1 MRRSA
6 AATAPRPLHRAGG
19 PGSIPPVTTR
29 QIIVLTLFLA
39 CYVYLCVGR
48 RFKSAVVWAGAFAFL
63 AVGFIT
69 PRAALASLNW
79 NVLGTF
85 AGTFVVAQL
94 FAGSG
99 VPLLLARGLVA
110 RSHSVGMAIVLVC
123 LLGGFVSAWV
133 DNVATLL
140 IVAPVA
146 FVMAEHLG
154 ADPAPFLI
162 GVAVSSNLQGS
173 ATLIGDAPSM
183 ILAGYSDMGF
193 NDFFWML
200 GRPGLFFAVQVGAL
214 ASAIVLLSLF
224 RRYRQ
229 DPGTLPPARVTGWV
243 PTILLGAI
251 ILVLAV
257 LNILRVPFAYKN
269 GVTCLVA
276 STAGLAWY
284 YARRGRREGIRGA
297 WRHLLGKLPGFP
309 WDTLLLLAGLFVLV
323 GTLSEVGLID
333 AIAQGIHALTGGS
346 LFLTFLAL
354 VWISVILSGFIDN
367 IPYVTALVP
376 VVLSLGAAMEL
387 SRTQV
392 DLLLFGL
399 LIGATVGGNL
409 TPIGASANVVAM
421 GMLERR
427 GHRVQFGRFMRI
439 GVPFTVV
446 ATLAATAFVWLFWR

>member
-1 MRRSA
+1 M
-6 AATAPRPLHRAGG
+6 TG
-19 PGSIPPVTTR
+19 R
-29 QIIVLTLFLA
+29 QVLVLALFLV
-39 CYVYLCVGR
+39 CYAYLCVGR
-48 RFKSAVVWAGAFAFL
+48 KYKSIVVWATAILFVAL
-63 AVGFIT
+63 GFIS

-99 VPLLLARGLVA
+99 VPLMLARGLVG
-110 RSHSVGMAIVLVC
+110 RSRSVGMAIVLVC

-183 ILAGYSDMGF
+183 ILAGYADMGF
-193 NDFFWML
+193 NDFFWMQ

-214 ASAIVLLSLF
+214 ASVIVLLVLF

-229 DPGTLPPARVTGWV
+229 DPGSLPRARVTGWM
-243 PTILLGAI
+243 PTVLLLGI
-251 ILVLAV
+251 IVVLAV
-257 LNILRVPFAYKN
+257 LNILRIPFAWKN

-276 STAGLAWY
+276 GAIGLAWY
-284 YARRGRREGIRGA
+284 YLRLGRRKGLREA
-297 WRHLLGKLPGFP
+297 WTHVSKKLPGFP
-309 WDTLLLLAGLFVLV
+309 WDTVLLLAGLFVLV
-323 GTLSEVGLID
+323 GTLSEAGLID
-333 AIAQGIHALTGGS
+333 VIARGIHAVTGGN

-354 VWISVILSGFIDN
+354 VWISVLLSGFIDN
-367 IPYVTALVP
+367 IPYITALVP
-376 VVLSLGAAMEL
+376 VVLSLGAAMGATPREV
-387 SRTQV
+387 SV
-392 DLLLFGL
+392 LLFGL
-399 LIGATVGGNL
+399 LIGGTVGGNL

-421 GMLERR
+421 GMLEQR
-427 GHRVQFGRFMRI
+427 GHRVSFGRFMRI
-439 GVPFTVV
+439 GVPFTLV
-446 ATLAATAFVWLFWR
+446 ATVAATLFIWVFWRVIP